1 MIITKKMEW
10 ENLAIIE
17 AKKRIYSTIKH
28 FDVEDGE
35 YGV

>member
-1 MIITKKMEW
+1 MGKSG
-10 ENLAIIE
+10 NIE
-17 AKKRIYSTIKH
+17 AKKRVYSTIKH